1 MTDVAALESPQQ
13 EADTRVVLHSIYS
26 VQNEDVERI
35 IIHANDTD
43 IVVICVYYASTLLR
57 DLPELWVRTA
67 RDSYLPIHGI
77 AAALGPA
84 SCRALLFIHSLSGRD
99 TTSYPYFTGKKT
111 WIKSSMQIDIPALKD
126 FADGDQGP
134 ARITS
139 QVVKQAK
146 ELVVSVYA
154 NKGDMFEGADLDKL
168 RVHTFLNNK
177 LTLLK
182 LLPPTESAY
191 EQHIKR
197 VALATAIDKSAHICK
212 PNVEPC
218 EDYGW
223 TVDNG
228 NLMPVQSTRQ
238 AWPQQ
243 MMNTISCGCTKG
255 CSRNC

>member
-1 MTDVAALESPQQ
+1 
-13 EADTRVVLHSIYS
+13 
-26 VQNEDVERI
+26 
-35 IIHANDTD
+35 
-43 IVVICVYYASTLLR
+43 
-57 DLPELWVRTA
+57 
-67 RDSYLPIHGI
+67 
-77 AAALGPA
+77 
-84 SCRALLFIHSLSGRD
+84 
-99 TTSYPYFTGKKT
+99 
-111 WIKSSMQIDIPALKD
+111 MQIDIPVLED

-139 QVVKQAK
+139 HVVKQAK

-154 NKGDMFEGADLDKL
+154 NKGDMFEGADLGKL

-177 LTLLK
+177 SILLK

-228 NLMPVQSTRQ
+228 NVMPVQSTRQ